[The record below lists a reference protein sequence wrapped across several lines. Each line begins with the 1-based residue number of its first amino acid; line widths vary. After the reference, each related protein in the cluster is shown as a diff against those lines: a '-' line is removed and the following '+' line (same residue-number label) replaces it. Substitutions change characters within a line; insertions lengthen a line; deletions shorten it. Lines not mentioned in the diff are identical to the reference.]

1 MTAPTYIASVKEA
14 RMTATRD
21 AVASGSIDL
30 LDATSNVLASVSLTV
45 AAGTVTGDTWTLAFD
60 GTGTGTAAAGTGTT
74 ATSARINDSVG
85 TPTITNLSVGA
96 TGSGAAVTLN
106 NTSIAEN
113 QTVEFTGGTI
123 THAPD
128 PA

>member
-1 MTAPTYIASVKEA
+1 MPAPTYIASVKEA

-21 AVASGSIDL
+21 EVAGGSIEL
-30 LDATSNVLASVSLTV
+30 LADNDDVLAYVDLTTAGGTV
-45 AAGTVTGDTWTLAFD
+45 AGDTWTLEFD
-60 GTGTGTAAAGTGTT
+60 GTGTGTAEAGTGTE
-74 ATSARINDSVG
+74 ATSARINDSDG
-85 TPTITNLSVGA
+85 TPTITDLSVGV
-96 TGSGAAVTLN
+96 TGSGAAVELD

-123 THAPD
+123 VHAPD